1 VKVVWS
7 PLAER
12 RTAEAFAYVA
22 SDRPSAAVRW
32 LDRLLDA
39 VATLAE
45 FPDRGRAV
53 PELQRPDIRELI
65 VAPYRVMYRRDA
77 KRVVV
82 LTVRH
87 GRRQFDADEV
97 AT

>member
-1 VKVVWS
+1 
-7 PLAER
+7 
-12 RTAEAFAYVA
+12 
-22 SDRPSAAVRW
+22 VRW

-39 VATLAE
+39 VVALAE

>member
-12 RTAEAFAYVA
+12 RAAEAFAYIA
-22 SDRPSAAVRW
+22 KERPSAAVRW
-32 LDRLLDA
+32 LDRLIDA
-39 VATLAE
+39 IATLAQ

-53 PELQRPDIRELI
+53 PELERADIRELI

-77 KRVVV
+77 KRIVV

-87 GRRQFDADEV
+87 GRRRSAGR
-97 AT
+97 

>member
-7 PLAER
+7 PLAEL
-12 RTAEAFAYVA
+12 RTAEAFAYIA
-22 SDRPSAAVRW
+22 NARPSAAARW
-32 LDRLLDA
+32 LDRLLNA
-39 VATLAE
+39 VATLVE
-45 FPDRGRAV
+45 YPDCGRAV

-65 VAPYRVMYRRDA
+65 VAPYRVMYRRDP

-87 GRRQFDADEV
+87 GRRQFDGTEV
-97 AT
+97 GS

>member
-1 VKVVWS
+1 MKVVWS
-7 PLAER
+7 ALAEH
-12 RTAEAFAYVA
+12 RTAEAFAYIA
-22 SDRPSAAVRW
+22 NDRPSAAVRW
-32 LDRLLDA
+32 LDRLLAA
-39 VATLAE
+39 VATLSE

-53 PELQRPDIRELI
+53 PELQRLDIRELI

-87 GRRQFDADEV
+87 GRRQFDVDEV

>member
-12 RTAEAFAYVA
+12 RTAEAFAYIA
-22 SDRPSAAVRW
+22 NERPSAALRW
-32 LDRLLDA
+32 LDRVLDA
-39 VATLAE
+39 VATLAQ

-82 LTVRH
+82 LTVRP
-87 GRRQFDADEV
+87 GRRRFDADEM
-97 AT
+97 AG